1 MTSVGE
7 RVAPSEEWGIEPVP
21 PERRA
26 LSGFDLAILWGDLG
40 VGLLVLVTGGLLVPA
55 LSFTVALAAIVV
67 GSVIGSA
74 ALGVTAA
81 IGTREGMPTMALFR
95 PLLGVRGSW
104 IPSLL
109 NFAQLVG
116 WTAVELWAMSLVAD
130 IVSREVLGWSV
141 RYLWLGIFAVLCT
154 TLALWGPVGVT
165 RAYLK
170 SFGAW
175 VVVAIC
181 VALTFFL
188 LIDEGIRATLRAPG
202 TGGWPTF
209 GLAVDLVIAMPIS
222 WLPLVADYSRF
233 GLRARASGWGTGLGY
248 LVANIWLYTLGAMIV
263 LGAGGTAEPAGIAL
277 GVLAIAGGTVAGLLF
292 LVGLLVGETD
302 EAFADIYSGAV
313 SLQNVWPRTS
323 RVVLTV
329 VIAAIATGL
338 AATLT
343 MQLYENFLFLI
354 GSVFIPLFGV
364 LVASHLSRETRSG
377 GSQNGEARSG
387 GSQNGSAGRARSG
400 VRWVAVSSWV
410 MGFLAY
416 HWIAPTGPDW
426 WLDLSVSL
434 FGSPLSER
442 WAWLGASVPSF
453 LTAATLS
460 WLLARLSS
468 RRPNEQKGDDEDSG
482 YVRHMR

>member
-1 MTSVGE
+1 MTSVAE
-7 RVAPSEEWGIEPVP
+7 RVDGPSDESGLEPVP
-21 PERRA
+21 PEGRA

-55 LSFTVALAAIVV
+55 LSFTGALAAIVI
-67 GSVIGSA
+67 GSVVGSA
-74 ALGVTAA
+74 ALGVTAS
-81 IGTREGMPTMALFR
+81 IGARQGVPTMALFR

-104 IPSLL
+104 IPSVL

-130 IVSREVLGWSV
+130 IVAREIFGWSV
-141 RYLWLGIFAVLCT
+141 DYLWLGLFALLCT
-154 TLALWGPVGVT
+154 ALALWGPVGVT
-165 RAYLK
+165 RTYLK

-188 LIDEGIRATLRAPG
+188 LIDDGVRAAITVEG

-233 GLRARASGWGTGLGY
+233 GHGARSAGWGTGLGY
-248 LVANIWLYTLGAMIV
+248 LVANIWLYTLGALIV
-263 LGAGGTAEPAGIAL
+263 LGTGQTAEPAGIAL

-313 SLQNVWPRTS
+313 SLQNIWPRAS
-323 RVVLTV
+323 RAVLIV
-329 VIAAIATGL
+329 VIAALATGL

-343 MQLYENFLFLI
+343 MQLYENFLFLV
-354 GSVFIPLFGV
+354 GSVFVPLFGV
-364 LVASHLSRETRSG
+364 LVVSYLSG
-377 GSQNGEARSG
+377 
-387 GSQNGSAGRARSG
+387 AGTTAFAP
-400 VRWVAVSSWV
+400 RWAALVSWLV
-410 MGFLAY
+410 GFLVY

-426 WLDLSVSL
+426 WLESSSSV
-434 FGSPLSER
+434 FGTPLSER
-442 WAWLGASVPSF
+442 WGWLGASVPSF
-453 LTAATLS
+453 VAAATMA

-468 RRPNEQKGDDEDSG
+468 RPNNQKG
-482 YVRHMR
+482 RR

>member
-1 MTSVGE
+1 MASVAE
-7 RVAPSEEWGIEPVP
+7 RVTKPSGEWGVEPVP

-55 LSFTVALAAIVV
+55 LSFTAALEAIVV
-67 GSVIGSA
+67 GSLIGSA

-81 IGTREGMPTMALFR
+81 IGAREGVPTMALFR

-104 IPSLL
+104 IPSVL

-154 TLALWGPVGVT
+154 ILALWGPVGVT

-181 VALTFFL
+181 VALSFFL
-188 LIDEGIRATLRAPG
+188 LIDDGIRATLRAPG

-233 GLRARASGWGTGLGY
+233 GLSVRSSGWGTGLGY

-263 LGAGGTAEPAGIAL
+263 LGVGGTAEPAGIAL
-277 GVLAIAGGTVAGLLF
+277 GILAISGGTIAGLLF

-313 SLQNVWPRTS
+313 SLQNIWPRMS

-364 LVASHLSRETRSG
+364 LVASHLNGGEARSG

-387 GSQNGSAGRARSG
+387 GSQNGEVRSG
-400 VRWVAVSSWV
+400 VRWVATFSWL
-410 MGFLAY
+410 MGFLVY

-426 WLDLSVSL
+426 WLDLSASL
-434 FGSPLSER
+434 LGTPLSER
-442 WAWLGASVPSF
+442 WGWLGASVPSF
-453 LTAATLS
+453 ATAATLA

-468 RRPNEQKGDDEDSG
+468 RRPDQQKGEDEGSG
-482 YVRHMR
+482 YVRHVR

>member
-1 MTSVGE
+1 MTSVAE
-7 RVAPSEEWGIEPVP
+7 PLTSSEEWGVEPVP
-21 PERRA
+21 PGRRA

-55 LSFTVALAAIVV
+55 LSFTAALAAIVV

-81 IGTREGMPTMALFR
+81 IGAREGVPTMALFR

-104 IPSLL
+104 LPSVL

-188 LIDEGIRATLRAPG
+188 LIDDGIRATLSAPG

-233 GLRARASGWGTGLGY
+233 GLRARSSGWGTGLGY

-277 GVLAIAGGTVAGLLF
+277 GVLAISGGTVAGILF

-313 SLQNVWPRTS
+313 SLQNIWPRMS

-329 VIAAIATGL
+329 IIAAIATGL

-364 LVASHLSRETRSG
+364 LVASHLSREARSS
-377 GSQNGEARSG
+377 GSQNGEARS
-387 GSQNGSAGRARSG
+387 RT
-400 VRWVAVSSWV
+400 RWVAVFSWL

-416 HWIAPTGPDW
+416 HWIAPTGPEW
-426 WLDLSVSL
+426 WLDLSASL
-434 FGSPLSER
+434 FGTPLSER
-442 WAWLGASVPSF
+442 WGWLGASVPSF
-453 LTAATLS
+453 LTAATLA

-468 RRPNEQKGDDEDSG
+468 RRTDQQKGEDEGSG
-482 YVRHMR
+482 YVRHLR

>member
-1 MTSVGE
+1 MTSVAEPAIGPTE
-7 RVAPSEEWGIEPVP
+7 QWGIEPIAP
-21 PERRA
+21 QHRA
-26 LSGFDLAILWGDLG
+26 LNGFDLAILWGDLG

-55 LSFTVALAAIVV
+55 LSFAAALAAIVI

-81 IGTREGMPTMALFR
+81 IGAREGVPTMALFR

-104 IPSLL
+104 VPSVL

-130 IVSREVLGWSV
+130 IVFREVLGWSL
-141 RYLWLGIFAVLCT
+141 RYLWLGTFAVLCT
-154 TLALWGPVGVT
+154 GLALWGPVGVT

-175 VVVAIC
+175 IVVGIC
-181 VALTFFL
+181 VALTAFL
-188 LIDEGIRATLRAPG
+188 WIDDGIRATLREPG

-233 GLRARASGWGTGLGY
+233 GRSPRTAGWGTGIGY
-248 LVANIWLYTLGAMIV
+248 LVANVWLYALGATIV
-263 LGAGGTAEPAGIAL
+263 LGTSEAAEPAGIAL
-277 GVLAIAGGTVAGLLF
+277 GVLAVAGGTIAGLLF

-302 EAFADIYSGAV
+302 EAFADIYSGAI
-313 SLQNVWPRTS
+313 SLQNIWPRAS
-323 RVVLTV
+323 RTALTI
-329 VIAAIATGL
+329 VIAAIAAGL

-354 GSVFIPLFGV
+354 GSVFVPLFGV
-364 LVASHLSRETRSG
+364 LVVSYMGGAGLPHSG
-377 GSQNGEARSG
+377 AR
-387 GSQNGSAGRARSG
+387 G
-400 VRWVAVSSWV
+400 VALVSWLL
-410 MGFLAY
+410 GFLVY

-426 WLDLSVSL
+426 WLEASASI
-434 FGSPLSER
+434 FGTPLSER
-442 WAWLGASVPSF
+442 WALLGASVPSF
-453 LTAATLS
+453 ATAATVA

-468 RRPNEQKGDDEDSG
+468 RRPVNQKG
-482 YVRHMR
+482 R

>member
-1 MTSVGE
+1 
-7 RVAPSEEWGIEPVP
+7 
-21 PERRA
+21 
-26 LSGFDLAILWGDLG
+26 
-40 VGLLVLVTGGLLVPA
+40 
-55 LSFTVALAAIVV
+55 
-67 GSVIGSA
+67 
-74 ALGVTAA
+74 
-81 IGTREGMPTMALFR
+81 
-95 PLLGVRGSW
+95 
-104 IPSLL
+104 
-109 NFAQLVG
+109 
-116 WTAVELWAMSLVAD
+116 
-130 IVSREVLGWSV
+130 
-141 RYLWLGIFAVLCT
+141 
-154 TLALWGPVGVT
+154 
-165 RAYLK
+165 
-170 SFGAW
+170 
-175 VVVAIC
+175 
-181 VALTFFL
+181 
-188 LIDEGIRATLRAPG
+188 
-202 TGGWPTF
+202 
-209 GLAVDLVIAMPIS
+209 
-222 WLPLVADYSRF
+222 
-233 GLRARASGWGTGLGY
+233 
-248 LVANIWLYTLGAMIV
+248 MIV

-313 SLQNVWPRTS
+313 SLQNIWPRTS

-364 LVASHLSRETRSG
+364 LVASHLSREARSG

-387 GSQNGSAGRARSG
+387 GSQNGEPRPG

-442 WAWLGASVPSF
+442 WAWLGASIPSF

-482 YVRHMR
+482 YVRHVR

>member
-1 MTSVGE
+1 MSGVAE
-7 RVAPSEEWGIEPVP
+7 RVAGPSDEWEFERLPAEERG
-21 PERRA
+21 

-55 LSFTVALAAIVV
+55 LSFTAALGAILI

-74 ALGVTAA
+74 ALGVTAS
-81 IGTREGMPTMALFR
+81 IGAREGVPTMALFR

-104 IPSLL
+104 IPSAL

-116 WTAVELWAMSLVAD
+116 WTAVELWAMSLVAN
-130 IVSREVLGWSV
+130 IVSREIFGWSAE
-141 RYLWLGIFAVLCT
+141 YLWLGLFALLCT
-154 TLALWGPVGVT
+154 ALALWGPIGVT
-165 RAYLK
+165 RTYLK

-175 VVVAIC
+175 IVVAIC

-188 LIDEGIRATLRAPG
+188 LIDDSIRATMTVPG

-209 GLAVDLVIAMPIS
+209 GLAIDLVIAMPIS

-233 GLRARASGWGTGLGY
+233 GSGARSAGWGTGLGY
-248 LVANIWLYTLGAMIV
+248 LVANIWLYALGASIV
-263 LGAGGTAEPAGIAL
+263 LGTGQTAEPAGIAL

-313 SLQNVWPRTS
+313 SLQNIWPRAS
-323 RVVLTV
+323 RTTLIVG
-329 VIAAIATGL
+329 IAALATGL

-343 MQLYENFLFLI
+343 MQLYENFLFLV
-354 GSVFIPLFGV
+354 GSVFVPLFGV
-364 LVASHLSRETRSG
+364 LVASNLGHARTRPH
-377 GSQNGEARSG
+377 
-387 GSQNGSAGRARSG
+387 
-400 VRWVAVSSWV
+400 VRWAALVSWLT
-410 MGFLAY
+410 GFLVY

-426 WLDLSVSL
+426 WLDVSDSI
-434 FGSPLSER
+434 FGTPLSER
-442 WAWLGASVPSF
+442 WWWIGASVPSF
-453 LTAATLS
+453 VAAAALT

-468 RRPNEQKGDDEDSG
+468 RRPRQSERQ
-482 YVRHMR
+482 

>member
-1 MTSVGE
+1 MTGVAE
-7 RVAPSEEWGIEPVP
+7 RVAEPSDEWGLDPVP
-21 PERRA
+21 PEGRA

-55 LSFTVALAAIVV
+55 LSFTGALAAIVI
-67 GSVIGSA
+67 GSVVGSA
-74 ALGVTAA
+74 ALGVTAS
-81 IGTREGMPTMALFR
+81 IGARQGVPTMALFR

-104 IPSLL
+104 IPSVL

-130 IVSREVLGWSV
+130 IVSREIFGWSV
-141 RYLWLGIFAVLCT
+141 DYLWLGLFALLCT
-154 TLALWGPVGVT
+154 ALALWGPVGVT
-165 RAYLK
+165 RTYLK

-188 LIDEGIRATLRAPG
+188 LIDDGVRAAITVPG

-233 GLRARASGWGTGLGY
+233 GIGSRSAGWGTGIGY
-248 LVANIWLYTLGAMIV
+248 LVANIWLYTLGALIV
-263 LGAGGTAEPAGIAL
+263 LGSGQTAEPAGIAL

-313 SLQNVWPRTS
+313 SLQNIWPRAS
-323 RVVLTV
+323 RAVLIV
-329 VIAAIATGL
+329 VIAALATGL

-343 MQLYENFLFLI
+343 MQLYENFLFLV
-354 GSVFIPLFGV
+354 GSVFVPLFGV
-364 LVASHLSRETRSG
+364 LVASYLG
-377 GSQNGEARSG
+377 G
-387 GSQNGSAGRARSG
+387 AGRTAFAPRG
-400 VRWVAVSSWV
+400 AALLSWLV
-410 MGFLAY
+410 GFLVY

-426 WLDLSVSL
+426 WLESSSSV
-434 FGSPLSER
+434 FGTPLSER
-442 WAWLGASVPSF
+442 WGWLGASVPSF
-453 LTAATLS
+453 VAAATLA

-468 RRPNEQKGDDEDSG
+468 RPNKQKG
-482 YVRHMR
+482 R

>member
-1 MTSVGE
+1 MTSVAE
-7 RVAPSEEWGIEPVP
+7 PVAPSKEWGVEPVP

-55 LSFTVALAAIVV
+55 LSFSTALAAIVV
-67 GSVIGSA
+67 GSIIGST

-81 IGTREGMPTMALFR
+81 IGARRGVPTMALFR

-104 IPSLL
+104 IPSVL

-154 TLALWGPVGVT
+154 ALALWGPVGVT

-175 VVVAIC
+175 VVVTIC

-188 LIDEGIRATLRAPG
+188 LVDADVRASLSAPG

-233 GLRARASGWGTGLGY
+233 GLRARSSGLGTGLGY
-248 LVANIWLYTLGAMIV
+248 LVANIWLYTLGAMVV

-313 SLQNVWPRTS
+313 SLQNVWPRAS
-323 RVVLTV
+323 RGVLTV

-338 AATLT
+338 AATFT

-364 LVASHLSRETRSG
+364 LVALHL
-377 GSQNGEARSG
+377 GSVDGW
-387 GSQNGSAGRARSG
+387 RSG
-400 VRWVAVSSWV
+400 VRGVAVFSWLV
-410 MGFLAY
+410 GFLAY
-416 HWIAPTGPDW
+416 HWISPSGPDW
-426 WLDLSVSL
+426 WLDLSASL
-434 FGSPLSER
+434 FGTPLSER
-442 WAWLGASVPSF
+442 WGWLGASVPSF
-453 LTAATLS
+453 VTAATLS

-468 RRPNEQKGDDEDSG
+468 RRPTEQKGEDEGSG
-482 YVRHMR
+482 YVRHVR

>member
-1 MTSVGE
+1 MASITE
-7 RVAPSEEWGIEPVP
+7 RVAPSEDSGIEPVP
-21 PERRA
+21 PEGRA

-40 VGLLVLVTGGLLVPA
+40 IGLLVLVTGGLLVPA
-55 LSFTVALAAIVV
+55 LSFTTALTAIVV

-74 ALGVTAA
+74 ALGMTAA
-81 IGTREGMPTMALFR
+81 IGARQGVPTMALFR

-104 IPSLL
+104 IPSAL

-130 IVSREVLGWSV
+130 IVFREVLGWSL
-141 RYLWLGIFAVLCT
+141 RYLWLGIFAVICT

-175 VVVAIC
+175 IVVAIC
-181 VALTFFL
+181 IALTFFL
-188 LIDEGIRATLRAPG
+188 LIDGDLRATLSAPG

-233 GLRARASGWGTGLGY
+233 GLRARSAGWGTGLGY
-248 LVANIWLYTLGAMIV
+248 LVANIWLYALGAMIV
-263 LGAGGTAEPAGIAL
+263 LGSGGTAEPAGIAL
-277 GVLAIAGGTVAGLLF
+277 GVLAITGGTVAGLLF

-302 EAFADIYSGAV
+302 EAFADIYSGSV
-313 SLQNVWPRTS
+313 SLQNIWPRMS
-323 RVVLTV
+323 SVVLTV

-364 LVASHLSRETRSG
+364 LVASHLNSGDRERSR
-377 GSQNGEARSG
+377 
-387 GSQNGSAGRARSG
+387 
-400 VRWVAVSSWV
+400 VRWVAVFSWL
-410 MGFLAY
+410 MGFLTY

-426 WLDLSVSL
+426 WLDLSTSL
-434 FGSPLSER
+434 FGTPLSQR
-442 WAWLGASVPSF
+442 WGWLGASVPSF
-453 LTAATLS
+453 ATAATLT

-468 RRPNEQKGDDEDSG
+468 RRPNQQKGEDEGSG
-482 YVRHMR
+482 YVRHLR

>member
-1 MTSVGE
+1 MASVAEG
-7 RVAPSEEWGIEPVP
+7 VTKPSGEWGIEPVP

-55 LSFTVALAAIVV
+55 LSFTAALAAIVV
-67 GSVIGSA
+67 GSLIGSA

-81 IGTREGMPTMALFR
+81 IGAREGLPTMALFR

-104 IPSLL
+104 IPSVL

-130 IVSREVLGWSV
+130 IVSHEVLGWSV
-141 RYLWLGIFAVLCT
+141 RYLWLGIFAALCT
-154 TLALWGPVGVT
+154 TLALWGPIGVT

-188 LIDEGIRATLRAPG
+188 LIDDGIRATLRAPG

-209 GLAVDLVIAMPIS
+209 GVAVDLVIAMPIS

-233 GLRARASGWGTGLGY
+233 GLRTRSSGWGTGLGY

-263 LGAGGTAEPAGIAL
+263 LGTGGTAEPAGIAL

-313 SLQNVWPRTS
+313 SLQNIWPRMS
-323 RVVLTV
+323 RKVLTV
-329 VIAAIATGL
+329 VIATVATGL

-364 LVASHLSRETRSG
+364 LVASHLSRTP
-377 GSQNGEARSG
+377 
-387 GSQNGSAGRARSG
+387 ARSG
-400 VRWVAVSSWV
+400 VRWVVVFSWL
-410 MGFLAY
+410 MGFLVY

-426 WLDLSVSL
+426 WLDLSASL
-434 FGSPLSER
+434 WGTPLAER
-442 WAWLGASVPSF
+442 WGWLGASVPSF
-453 LTAATLS
+453 VMAATLA
-460 WLLARLSS
+460 WLLPRLSS
-468 RRPNEQKGDDEDSG
+468 RRPDQQKGEDEGSG
-482 YVRHMR
+482 YVRHVR

>member
-1 MTSVGE
+1 MTGVAE
-7 RVAPSEEWGIEPVP
+7 PVAPSENWGIEPVP

-55 LSFTVALAAIVV
+55 LSFTAALAAIAV

-81 IGTREGMPTMALFR
+81 IGARHGVPTMALFR

-104 IPSLL
+104 IPSAL

-130 IVSREVLGWSV
+130 IVSREVLGWSA

-188 LIDEGIRATLRAPG
+188 LLDDGVRATLRAPG

-233 GLRARASGWGTGLGY
+233 GLRARSSGWGTGLGY

-263 LGAGGTAEPAGIAL
+263 LGSGDTAEPAGIAL
-277 GVLAIAGGTVAGLLF
+277 GVLAIAGGTIAGLLF

-302 EAFADIYSGAV
+302 EAFADIYSGAI
-313 SLQNVWPRTS
+313 SLQNIWPRTS

-364 LVASHLSRETRSG
+364 LVASHLSREVRSG
-377 GSQNGEARSG
+377 GSHNNRVD
-387 GSQNGSAGRARSG
+387 RTRSG
-400 VRWVAVSSWV
+400 VRWVAAFSWLI
-410 MGFLAY
+410 GFLVY

-426 WLDLSVSL
+426 WLDLSASL
-434 FGSPLSER
+434 FGTPLSQR
-442 WAWLGASVPSF
+442 WGWLGASVPSF
-453 LTAATLS
+453 VTAATLA

-468 RRPNEQKGDDEDSG
+468 RRPDQQKGEDEGSG
-482 YVRHMR
+482 YVRHVR

>member
-1 MTSVGE
+1 
-7 RVAPSEEWGIEPVP
+7 
-21 PERRA
+21 
-26 LSGFDLAILWGDLG
+26 
-40 VGLLVLVTGGLLVPA
+40 
-55 LSFTVALAAIVV
+55 
-67 GSVIGSA
+67 
-74 ALGVTAA
+74 
-81 IGTREGMPTMALFR
+81 
-95 PLLGVRGSW
+95 
-104 IPSLL
+104 
-109 NFAQLVG
+109 
-116 WTAVELWAMSLVAD
+116 
-130 IVSREVLGWSV
+130 
-141 RYLWLGIFAVLCT
+141 
-154 TLALWGPVGVT
+154 
-165 RAYLK
+165 
-170 SFGAW
+170 
-175 VVVAIC
+175 
-181 VALTFFL
+181 
-188 LIDEGIRATLRAPG
+188 
-202 TGGWPTF
+202 
-209 GLAVDLVIAMPIS
+209 
-222 WLPLVADYSRF
+222 
-233 GLRARASGWGTGLGY
+233 
-248 LVANIWLYTLGAMIV
+248 VANIWLYTLGAMIV

-313 SLQNVWPRTS
+313 SLQNIWPRTS
-323 RVVLTV
+323 RVVLTI

-364 LVASHLSRETRSG
+364 LVASHLSRE
-377 GSQNGEARSG
+377 ARSG
-387 GSQNGSAGRARSG
+387 ESQNGSAGRARSG
-400 VRWVAVSSWV
+400 VRWVAVSSW
-410 MGFLAY
+410 MIGFLAY

-460 WLLARLSS
+460 WLLARLLS

>member
-1 MTSVGE
+1 MSSVAE
-7 RVAPSEEWGIEPVP
+7 RVAGPADKRGFEPVP
-21 PERRA
+21 PEGRA

-55 LSFTVALAAIVV
+55 LSFTGALAAIVI
-67 GSVIGSA
+67 GSIVGSA
-74 ALGVTAA
+74 ALGVTAS
-81 IGTREGMPTMALFR
+81 IGARQGVPTMALFR

-104 IPSLL
+104 VPSVL

-130 IVSREVLGWSV
+130 IVAREIFGWSV
-141 RYLWLGIFAVLCT
+141 DYLWLGLFALLCT
-154 TLALWGPVGVT
+154 ALALWGPVGVT
-165 RAYLK
+165 RTYLK

-188 LIDEGIRATLRAPG
+188 LIDDDVRAAISVPG

-233 GLRARASGWGTGLGY
+233 GSGARSAGWGTGLGY
-248 LVANIWLYTLGAMIV
+248 LVANIWLYTLGALIV
-263 LGAGGTAEPAGIAL
+263 LGTGQTAEPAGIAL

-313 SLQNVWPRTS
+313 SLQNIWPRAS
-323 RVVLTV
+323 RAVLIV
-329 VIAAIATGL
+329 VIAALATGL

-343 MQLYENFLFLI
+343 MQLYENFLFLV
-354 GSVFIPLFGV
+354 GSVFVPLFGV
-364 LVASHLSRETRSG
+364 LVVSYLSG
-377 GSQNGEARSG
+377 
-387 GSQNGSAGRARSG
+387 AGRATSAPR
-400 VRWVAVSSWV
+400 AAALLSWLV
-410 MGFLAY
+410 GFLVY

-426 WLDLSVSL
+426 WLEFSSSV
-434 FGSPLSER
+434 FGTPLSER
-442 WAWLGASVPSF
+442 WEWLGASVPSF
-453 LTAATLS
+453 AAAATLA

-468 RRPNEQKGDDEDSG
+468 RPTNQKG
-482 YVRHMR
+482 R